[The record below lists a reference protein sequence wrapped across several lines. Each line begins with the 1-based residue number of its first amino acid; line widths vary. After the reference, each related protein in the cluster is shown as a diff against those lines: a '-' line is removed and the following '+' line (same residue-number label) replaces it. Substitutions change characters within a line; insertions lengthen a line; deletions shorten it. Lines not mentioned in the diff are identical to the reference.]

1 MGVNQIKNFFHMEAS
16 NQNENANSELGENIN
31 NKHTQ

>member
-1 MGVNQIKNFFHMEAS
+1 MEAS

-31 NKHTQ
+31 NKHTQWKMNVKNI